1 MVVSLM
7 GSKPVIPIPPP
18 TYFEESSGDRS
29 DKAESKTRS
38 LAAAIE
44 HGGIH
49 AAIAAGKINKDTL
62 SRYLADGNYREN
74 LQRIES
80 ALASRLAAVAYEKAE
95 KGSEKMLEFVLP
107 ALDDRFDSGIRRQNV
122 ANAGNLASILL
133 QKTLTA
139 ENVSQPGQVSDAEVI
154 DITPTDSLSG
164 TGILNDFAK
173 LLGHTEDATALGNG
187 DAGIEPISDDTSQP
201 IHTLPPPEKIE

>member
-1 MVVSLM
+1 M
-7 GSKPVIPIPPP
+7 GNKPAKHPAIQIPPP
-18 TYFEESSGDRS
+18 TYFKEQGDRA
-29 DKAESKTRS
+29 DRAEKKSETLRIVAEVGS
-38 LAAAIE
+38 MQR
-44 HGGIH
+44 
-49 AAIAAGKINKDTL
+49 AIAEGKVDRNTL
-62 SRYLADGNYREN
+62 ARYLEDGNYRDN
-74 LQRIES
+74 LARIEQ
-80 ALASRLAAVAYEKAE
+80 AMASRLAAVAYEKAAN
-95 KGSEKMLEFVLP
+95 GSDKMLEFVLP

-139 ENVSQPGQVSDAEVI
+139 ENVSQSGQVSDVEVI